1 MNDDSQG
8 IKADETIVVANE
20 FATVHVRKVY
30 TRNGARLEV
39 HSPKL
44 GYRIRLN
51 PIELDSLTWQSVQT
65 FSKFLETPYG
75 PSH

>member
-20 FATVHVRKVY
+20 FATVDVRKVY